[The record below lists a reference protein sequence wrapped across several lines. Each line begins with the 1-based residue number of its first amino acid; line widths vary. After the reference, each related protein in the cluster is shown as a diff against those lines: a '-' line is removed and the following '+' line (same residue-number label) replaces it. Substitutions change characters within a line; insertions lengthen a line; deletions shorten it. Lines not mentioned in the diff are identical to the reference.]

1 MALISRR
8 ALLSSVALVCWSSG
22 MIMRQLFGMVKVSG
36 TDEVMT
42 VSLHNLRGEKLY
54 SIDLNPDV

>member
-1 MALISRR
+1 
-8 ALLSSVALVCWSSG
+8 
-22 MIMRQLFGMVKVSG
+22 MIMRQLFGMVKISG

-54 SIDLNPDV
+54 SLDLSPAV

>member
-1 MALISRR
+1 
-8 ALLSSVALVCWSSG
+8 
-22 MIMRQLFGMVKVSG
+22 MVKVSG

-54 SIDLNPDV
+54 SIDLNPEV